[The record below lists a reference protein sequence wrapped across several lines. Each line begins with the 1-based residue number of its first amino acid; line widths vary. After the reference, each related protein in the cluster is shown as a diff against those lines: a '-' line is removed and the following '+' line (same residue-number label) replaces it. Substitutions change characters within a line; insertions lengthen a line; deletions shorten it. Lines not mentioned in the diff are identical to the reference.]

1 MMNTAEQG
9 VATGAAVTMSGTE
22 TRMEAF
28 EGFLKKAGHVANV
41 LLSEVLKYAIPIS
54 SLVGLLVPQT
64 APADAAF
71 AASVTLVRNAV
82 VLVQQ
87 RWSSLGST
95 ANPQKLA
102 DVLELVEQ
110 PVITLFSQAGFTVD
124 ASYVTNLI
132 NGVVAMLN
140 AQPGSALPA
149 AAAKP

>member
-1 MMNTAEQG
+1 MSNTEQG
-9 VATGAAVTMSGTE
+9 IPTPAAATISKAG

-41 LLSEVLKYAIPIS
+41 LLSDVLKYAIPIS
-54 SLVGLLVPQT
+54 SLVGLLVPAT

-82 VLVQQ
+82 ILVQQ
-87 RWSSLGST
+87 RWSELGSA
-95 ANPQKLA
+95 ANSQKLA

-124 ASYVTNLI
+124 AGYVTNLI